1 MVASSANGRLLR
13 RYVARRFMLT
23 ILGAFAL
30 LAILIFM
37 IDLVELLRQAGKFG
51 RVPSMAIAWMAIL
64 RLPAYSEFLLQFA
77 VLVGSIGA
85 LLMLSRKSELAVM
98 RAAGMSAWQFLRP
111 GMWVAFFI
119 GIVAVAVYN
128 PLAAAARA
136 ESERLFA
143 EAFGREPTVLRNEG
157 AGAWLRQ
164 DGPDGPSVFNAA
176 AVADQ
181 GRLLTSVIGF
191 LLDGEGRFVE
201 RLDAA
206 KATLKDRYWE
216 LENVWVTRVGQPA
229 EHYASYVVST
239 ALSPERVADAL
250 GTSFV
255 VSIWQLPGLIDVAQK
270 AGLPTARL
278 RMQLEQLLARPF
290 LLALM
295 VILAAT
301 VSLRSFRA
309 GGIQTMVVTGMFGG
323 FGFFLVSEI
332 SRQVGMAGLA
342 PPAVAVWVPIGVAA
356 CVAATVLLYS
366 EDG

>member
-1 MVASSANGRLLR
+1 MAVPLASGRTLR
-13 RYVARRFMLT
+13 RYIARRFAVT

-98 RAAGMSAWQFLRP
+98 RAAGMSAWHFLRP
-111 GMWVAFFI
+111 GIWVAFLI
-119 GIVAVAVYN
+119 GIFAVAVYN

-181 GRLLTSVIGF
+181 GRQLTSVIRF
-191 LLDGEGRFVE
+191 VLDADGRFVE
-201 RLDAA
+201 RLDAV
-206 KATLKDRYWE
+206 KATLRYRYWE
-216 LENVWVTRVGQPA
+216 LENVWVTRVGSPP
-229 EHYASYVVST
+229 EHYARYQIST

-255 VSIWQLPGLIDVAQK
+255 VSI
-270 AGLPTARL
+270 
-278 RMQLEQLLARPF
+278 
-290 LLALM
+290 
-295 VILAAT
+295 
-301 VSLRSFRA
+301 
-309 GGIQTMVVTGMFGG
+309 
-323 FGFFLVSEI
+323 
-332 SRQVGMAGLA
+332 
-342 PPAVAVWVPIGVAA
+342 
-356 CVAATVLLYS
+356 
-366 EDG
+366 